1 MITLI
6 TAAYTVLN
14 IYVITPAHY
23 LSWEKIFISN
33 ISWCSTLE
41 IKLRFKIINLI
52 IIQDAHPKYF
62 LSQKME
68 VNCFETLGVKGLCY
82 EPAVFNW
89 MSLPYSYQNWLRTT
103 FCVIRASLVAQTV
116 KRLPTMQETQV
127 RSLGWED
134 PLEKGMATHSSTLAW
149 KIPWTEEA
157 GRLQSMGSQRVG
169 HDWATSLHFCVI
181 KGLGVDL
188 TPLVH
193 WVGQKVHLNFSTTS
207 YGKLTP
213 TFWSIQ

>member
-6 TAAYTVLN
+6 TAAYTVL
-14 IYVITPAHY
+14 ITPAYY
-23 LSWEKIFISN
+23 LSWEKIFISS

-41 IKLRFKIINLI
+41 IKLCFKIINLI
-52 IIQDAHPKYF
+52 IIWDVHPKYF

-89 MSLPYSYQNWLRTT
+89 MSHPYSYQSRLRMT
-103 FCVIRASLVAQTV
+103 
-116 KRLPTMQETQV
+116 
-127 RSLGWED
+127 
-134 PLEKGMATHSSTLAW
+134 
-149 KIPWTEEA
+149 
-157 GRLQSMGSQRVG
+157 
-169 HDWATSLHFCVI
+169 FCVI

-193 WVGQKVHLNFSTTS
+193 WVGQKIHLNFSTTS
-207 YGKLTP
+207 YGKPTP
-213 TFWSIQ
+213 TFWSI